1 MDTNLEGQDQAL
13 FESITPEL
21 IARAQKGDST
31 ALGAIYKRY
40 RLDIY
45 RYLYYRVGHLQV
57 AEDLAS
63 EVFERMIRAI
73 RRSSFHNTSLEAW
86 LFQIARNLA
95 IDYFRKMNVRNHV
108 PLDESLVSRDT
119 NIDQTVESQLVNDQ
133 LVQALKKVNDAQRD
147 VIILRFAVNMPIAQ
161 VAQTLHRSEDSVKGL
176 QRRGLMTIR
185 NILSDWEGEDA

>member
-1 MDTNLEGQDQAL
+1 MHPSVMDQGQAL
-13 FESITPEL
+13 YEPITPEV
-21 IARAQKGDST
+21 IARSQKGDEV

-63 EVFERMIRAI
+63 EVFERMIRVI
-73 RRSSFHNTSLEAW
+73 RKSSFQNTSLDAW

-95 IDYFRKMNVRNHV
+95 IDYFRKMNLCNHAA
-108 PLDESLVSRDT
+108 LDGSLVSRDS
-119 NIDQTVESQLVNDQ
+119 NINPAVGNQLVNDQ
-133 LVQALKKVNDAQRD
+133 LVQALRKVNDALRD
-147 VIILRFAVNMPIAQ
+147 VIILRFAVNMPVSQ

-185 NILSDWEGEDA
+185 NILSDWDGGNA